1 MSTITLLAPTASR
14 TKRIEHDLL
23 GYLAVPADAYYGV
36 QTARALDNFK
46 ITGIPL
52 SQFPNFVRA
61 LAMVKKAAARANRKL
76 GLLPQ
81 NLEAAISTACDE
93 VIAGQ
98 WHDHFAV
105 DMIQGGAGTSTNMNA
120 NEVIANRALEVLGYA
135 KGQYEHLH
143 PNNHVNLSQSTNDVY
158 PTAIRLAL
166 LLS

>member
-1 MSTITLLAPTASR
+1 MSTITLLAPTASQ
-14 TKRIEHDLL
+14 TKRVEHDLL

-52 SQFPNFVRA
+52 SHFPNFVRA

-81 NLEAAISTACDE
+81 KLEAAISTACDE

-120 NEVIANRALEVLGYA
+120 NEVIANRAIEIMGGKIGSKKPV
-135 KGQYEHLH
+135 H
-143 PNNHVNLSQSTNDVY
+143 PNDDVNKAQSLSL
-158 PTAIRLAL
+158 IHI
-166 LLS
+166 